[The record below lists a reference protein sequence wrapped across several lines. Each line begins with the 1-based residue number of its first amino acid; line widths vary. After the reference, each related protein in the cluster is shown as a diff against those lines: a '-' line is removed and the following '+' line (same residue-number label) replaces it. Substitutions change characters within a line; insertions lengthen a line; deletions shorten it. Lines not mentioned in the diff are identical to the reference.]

1 MKRCSTTKAQKYGR
15 FPVVGPGNYDSRLRS
30 TDSQQAVAAESE
42 GHEASLALGI
52 QARGN
57 SQTFA
62 AIGIF

>member
-1 MKRCSTTKAQKYGR
+1 VKRCSTTKAQKYGR
-15 FPVVGPGNYDSRLRS
+15 FLSLALEITIFASGALIPGRLLPQNPKS
-30 TDSQQAVAAESE
+30 M
-42 GHEASLALGI
+42 GASLASGI